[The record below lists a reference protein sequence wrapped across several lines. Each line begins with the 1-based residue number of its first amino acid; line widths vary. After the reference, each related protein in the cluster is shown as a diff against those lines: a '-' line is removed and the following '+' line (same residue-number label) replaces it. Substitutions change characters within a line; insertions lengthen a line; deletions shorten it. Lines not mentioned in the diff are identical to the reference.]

1 MKLEIRKINLPSL
14 ALSAYPLVLFALAA
28 VRAVILPY
36 DMSPE
41 ATLMQS
47 VLQVILQVLMETA
60 AMLFISVVIA
70 FIYNLFCSFGIKG
83 IRFDIAEVEEVSAQG
98 E

>member
-28 VRAVILPY
+28 VRALLLPS
-36 DMSPE
+36 DIVPD
-41 ATLMQS
+41 ATLMQTI
-47 VLQVILQVLMETA
+47 LQVSLQVLMETA
-60 AMLFISVVIA
+60 AMLFISIVIA

-83 IRFDIAEVEEVSAQG
+83 IRFDIAEVEEVPAQG